1 MPQPETR
8 VASLLGGGA
17 ATGWVPHAERG
28 TGCSGSDGSSY
39 NVDSASGAVI
49 AAYCCCGLISVYAKG

>member
-1 MPQPETR
+1 MPQPER
-8 VASLLGGGA
+8 HELHLLGGA
-17 ATGWVPHAERG
+17 AGWVPHAERG
-28 TGCSGSDGSSY
+28 TGCSSSNY